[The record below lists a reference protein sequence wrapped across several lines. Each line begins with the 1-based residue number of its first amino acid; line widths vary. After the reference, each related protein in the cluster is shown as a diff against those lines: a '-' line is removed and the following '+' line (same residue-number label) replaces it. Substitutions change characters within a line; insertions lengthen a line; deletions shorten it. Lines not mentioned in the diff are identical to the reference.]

1 MSALSFP
8 QGTPVFSL
16 LTKNNCTV
24 TLCHSRTTNLPEIVK
39 TADILVVA
47 IGSAE
52 FVKGDWIKEGAV
64 VIDVGTNAVEGMR
77 HRRCFLIQ
85 PLVGTNTKTF
95 FYFPRTQSMVA
106 HNTANNHPSL
116 FPFLGLSYNVI

>member
-1 MSALSFP
+1 MCGVALFIFS

-24 TLCHSRTTNLPEIVK
+24 TLCHSKTVNLPEIVK

-64 VIDVGTNAVEGMR
+64 VIDVGTNAVEGK
-77 HRRCFLIQ
+77 L
-85 PLVGTNTKTF
+85 
-95 FYFPRTQSMVA
+95 
-106 HNTANNHPSL
+106 L
-116 FPFLGLSYNVI
+116 FD

>member
-1 MSALSFP
+1 MIPAAHDSLSTWKQPDRTTLHPLAVSFFFL

-24 TLCHSRTTNLPEIVK
+24 TLCHSRTVNLPEIVK
-39 TADILVVA
+39 AADILVVA

-64 VIDVGTNAVEGMR
+64 VIDVGTNAVEGN
-77 HRRCFLIQ
+77 L
-85 PLVGTNTKTF
+85 
-95 FYFPRTQSMVA
+95 
-106 HNTANNHPSL
+106 SL
-116 FPFLGLSYNVI
+116 